1 MDRVQMRV
9 SAPLPSCLQH
19 MPVRRLLPHVGRY
32 CGASGETLQYIA
44 QVFAGDSNW
53 RRLFNMNT
61 LLADPDLIFTDNRR
75 LVVGNM

>member
-1 MDRVQMRV
+1 
-9 SAPLPSCLQH
+9 
-19 MPVRRLLPHVGRY
+19 
-32 CGASGETLQYIA
+32 LQYIA